1 LANELRSA
9 LNKIRAEDALKRKT
23 SEFLRAEIAKRERGD
38 SRFRPRLAAV
48 CAIALF
54 CMIGGFS
61 VYFTPAAY
69 IDFDVNPSVGLAVNR
84 LGIVIAAAA
93 YNDDGTSV
101 LQNVKV
107 KNKTYGEA
115 AKTLMDAFIS
125 GGYLSEN
132 GLVSATVQTKGKD
145 YENNL
150 LDTLTAVVNLSLA
163 NHHISAE
170 TDLFPVDAELM
181 SAAHGHRLTPAK
193 YLAITELQA
202 VDPTAT
208 FEGCAEHDIGEIRGL
223 INAHDGEH
231 HSEDNTE
238 SDRQSN
244 SGAQKEHATD
254 DGGEENKH
262 HDESGNGEQP
272 SFAPLQDQNS
282 GHRRKKSR
290 TAQ

>member
-1 LANELRSA
+1 LENELQSA
-9 LNKIRAEDALKRKT
+9 LNKIHAEDALKRKT
-23 SEFLRAEIAKRERGD
+23 SEFLRTEIAKRECGGL
-38 SRFRPRLAAV
+38 RFRLRFAAV
-48 CAIALF
+48 CAVALF

-61 VYFTPAAY
+61 VYFMPAAH

-93 YNDDGTSV
+93 YNDDGTLI

-132 GLVSATVQTKGKD
+132 GLVSATVQAKGKD

-150 LDTLTAVVNLSLA
+150 LDALTDVVNLSLA
-163 NHHISAE
+163 DHHISAE
-170 TDLFPVDAELM
+170 TDLITVDAEVM

-208 FEGCAEHDIGEIRGL
+208 FEDCAEHSIGEIRRL
-223 INAHDGEH
+223 ISAHDGEH
-231 HSEDNTE
+231 HSEGNAGDGTQ
-238 SDRQSN
+238 SDGETGQ
-244 SGAQKEHATD
+244 EHATD
-254 DGGEENKH
+254 DGCEEAGH

-272 SFAPLQDQNS
+272 SIAPLQDQNS
-282 GHRRKKSR
+282 GHHRKR
-290 TAQ
+290 N